1 MARLEQV
8 LSQAAPHVSLE
19 GSCADAYADVEVVT
33 VKLGSGAPCS
43 SHAAMFEDW
52 PGPEQH
58 VGQWFVLANGK
69 AVGID
74 EDPQDGSIL
83 AVADYAG

>member
-1 MARLEQV
+1 MGGL
-8 LSQAAPHVSLE
+8 
-19 GSCADAYADVEVVT
+19 EVVA

-43 SHAAMFEDW
+43 SHAAAFEDW
-52 PGPEQH
+52 PGPERY

-74 EDPQDGSIL
+74 DDPDRGMGF
-83 AVADYAG
+83 AVTDYDD

>member
-8 LSQAAPHVSLE
+8 LSHAAPQVSLS
-19 GSCADAYADVEVVT
+19 GSRADGLGDVEVLA

-43 SHAAMFEDW
+43 SHEAVFENW
-52 PGPEQH
+52 PGAERH

-74 EDPQDGSIL
+74 DDPDRGIAL
-83 AVADYAG
+83 AVADYAI

>member
-8 LSQAAPHVSLE
+8 LAHAAPQVSLTGSAAE
-19 GSCADAYADVEVVT
+19 GLGDVEVVA

-43 SHAAMFEDW
+43 SHAAAFEDW
-52 PGPEQH
+52 PGPERH

-69 AVGID
+69 AVGI
-74 EDPQDGSIL
+74 EDDPDGGL
-83 AVADYAG
+83 RFAVASYDA